1 MRPLQGTTVVAF
13 EQAVAAPFATRQ
25 LADLGARV
33 IKIERPGTGD
43 FARDYDQ
50 TVCGMSSHFVWL
62 NRSKESLTLDI
73 KRPEAIG
80 VIDRL
85 IDRAD
90 VFVQNLSPE
99 STVSLGVSARQLRA
113 RFPSLVACDISGY
126 GSDGPYGGKKAYDLM
141 VQAETGLLSI
151 NGSVDEPAKVA
162 IAVADISA
170 GMYAL
175 TSILS
180 ALLVQSHTGVGAA
193 IEISMLEALGEWMG
207 YPLYYSGYGDKP
219 LSRTGPRHA
228 TIAPYGP
235 FSVAH
240 GEVIYFGVQNEREW
254 LAFCQKVLRQP
265 PLAADSRFNSNS
277 RRVKHLTE
285 LHDIVDPILSALS
298 AKEAIARLDQ
308 AGVAHARFNTVDDF
322 AAHPQFSARGRWT
335 NVGSPVG
342 PLRALY
348 PPWSIENVTPRMD
361 PVPEI
366 GQQTGDILRELGYDD
381 SVVESWRSAGVV

>member
-1 MRPLQGTTVVAF
+1 MRPLQGTTVVAL

-50 TVCGMSSHFVWL
+50 SVCGMSSHFVWL

-73 KRPEAIG
+73 KRPEAAG
-80 VIDRL
+80 VMERL
-85 IDRAD
+85 IGRAD
-90 VFVQNLSPE
+90 VFVQNLSPD
-99 STVSLGVSARQLRA
+99 SAVRLGVGARQLRA

-126 GSDGPYGGKKAYDLM
+126 GSDGPYAGKKAYDLM
-141 VQAETGLLSI
+141 VQAEAGLLSI
-151 NGSVDEPAKVA
+151 NGSADEPAKVA
-162 IAVADISA
+162 ISVADIAA

-180 ALLVQSHTGVGAA
+180 ALLVQSRTGRGSA

-219 LSRTGPRHA
+219 LSRTGARHA

-240 GEVIYFGVQNEREW
+240 GELIYLGVQNEREW
-254 LAFCQKVLRQP
+254 LAFCREVLRQP
-265 PLAADSRFNSNS
+265 ALATDSRFNSNS
-277 RRVKHLTE
+277 RRVKHLSE

-298 AKEAIARLDQ
+298 VKQAIARLDR
-308 AGVAHARFNTVDDF
+308 AGVAHARFNTVEEF
-322 AAHPQFSARGRWT
+322 ATHPQFSARGRWT
-335 NVGSPVG
+335 DVGSPVG
-342 PLRALY
+342 ALRALY
-348 PPWSIENVTPRMD
+348 PPWSIENVEPRMD
-361 PVPEI
+361 PVPGI
-366 GQQTGDILRELGYDD
+366 GQQTGDILRELGYDE

>member
-1 MRPLQGTTVVAF
+1 MAL

-50 TVCGMSSHFVWL
+50 SVCGMSSHFVWL

-80 VIDRL
+80 VMDRL
-85 IDRAD
+85 IGRAD

-99 STVSLGVSARQLRA
+99 SAVRLGFSAHQLRA

-126 GSDGPYGGKKAYDLM
+126 GSDGPYGSKKAYDLM
-141 VQAETGLLSI
+141 VQAEAGLLSI
-151 NGSVDEPAKVA
+151 NGSADEPAKVA
-162 IAVADISA
+162 ISVADISA

-180 ALLVQSHTGVGAA
+180 ALLVQSRTGIGAA

-219 LSRTGPRHA
+219 LSRTGPQHA

-240 GEVIYFGVQNEREW
+240 GEVIYLGVQNEREW

-265 PLAADSRFNSNS
+265 ALAADSRFDSNS
-277 RRVKHLTE
+277 RRVKHQSE

-298 AKEAIARLDQ
+298 VKQAIARLDR
-308 AGVAHARFNTVDDF
+308 AGVAHARFNTVEEF
-322 AAHPQFSARGRWT
+322 ATHPQFSARGRWT
-335 NVGSPVG
+335 EVGSPVG
-342 PLRALY
+342 ALRALY
-348 PPWSIENVTPRMD
+348 PPWSIENVEPRMD
-361 PVPEI
+361 PVPGI
-366 GQQTGDILRELGYDD
+366 GQQTGDILRELGYDE

>member
-1 MRPLQGTTVVAF
+1 MRPLQGTTVVAL

-50 TVCGMSSHFVWL
+50 SVCGMSSHFVWL

-73 KRPEAIG
+73 KRPEAAG
-80 VIDRL
+80 VMGRL
-85 IDRAD
+85 IGRAD
-90 VFVQNLSPE
+90 VFVQNLSPD
-99 STVSLGVSARQLRA
+99 SAVRLGVGARQLRA

-126 GSDGPYGGKKAYDLM
+126 GSDGPYAGKKAYDLM
-141 VQAETGLLSI
+141 VQAEAGLLSI
-151 NGSVDEPAKVA
+151 NGSADEPAKVA
-162 IAVADISA
+162 ISVADISA

-180 ALLVQSHTGVGAA
+180 ALLVQSRTGRGSA

-219 LSRTGPRHA
+219 LSRTGARHA

-240 GEVIYFGVQNEREW
+240 GELIYLGVQNEREW
-254 LAFCQKVLRQP
+254 LAFCREVLRQP
-265 PLAADSRFNSNS
+265 ALATDSRFNSNS
-277 RRVKHLTE
+277 RRVKHLSE
-285 LHDIVDPILSALS
+285 LHDIVNPILSALS
-298 AKEAIARLDQ
+298 VKQAIARLDR
-308 AGVAHARFNTVDDF
+308 AGVAHARFNTVEEF
-322 AAHPQFSARGRWT
+322 ATHPQFSARGRWT
-335 NVGSPVG
+335 EVGSPVG
-342 PLRALY
+342 ALRALY
-348 PPWSIENVTPRMD
+348 PPWSIENVEPRMD
-361 PVPEI
+361 PVPGI
-366 GQQTGDILRELGYDD
+366 GQQTGDILRELGYDE

>member
-1 MRPLQGTTVVAF
+1 MRPLQGTTVVAL

-50 TVCGMSSHFVWL
+50 SVCGMSSHFVWL

-73 KRPEAIG
+73 KRPEAAG
-80 VIDRL
+80 VMERL
-85 IDRAD
+85 IGRAD
-90 VFVQNLSPE
+90 VFVQNLSPD
-99 STVSLGVSARQLRA
+99 SAVRLGVGARQLRA

-126 GSDGPYGGKKAYDLM
+126 GSDGPYAGKKAYDLM
-141 VQAETGLLSI
+141 VQAEAGLLSI
-151 NGSVDEPAKVA
+151 NGSADEPAKVA
-162 IAVADISA
+162 ISVADISA

-180 ALLVQSHTGVGAA
+180 ALLVQSRTGRGSA

-219 LSRTGPRHA
+219 LSRTGARHA

-240 GEVIYFGVQNEREW
+240 GELIYLGVQNEREW
-254 LAFCQKVLRQP
+254 LAFCREVLRQP
-265 PLAADSRFNSNS
+265 ALATDSRFNSNS
-277 RRVKHLTE
+277 RRVKHLSE
-285 LHDIVDPILSALS
+285 LHDIVNPILSALS
-298 AKEAIARLDQ
+298 VKQAIARLDR
-308 AGVAHARFNTVDDF
+308 AGVAHARFNTVEEF
-322 AAHPQFSARGRWT
+322 ATHPQFSARGRWT
-335 NVGSPVG
+335 EVGSPVG
-342 PLRALY
+342 ALRALY
-348 PPWSIENVTPRMD
+348 PPWSIENVEPRMD
-361 PVPEI
+361 PVPGI
-366 GQQTGDILRELGYDD
+366 GQQTGDILRELGYDE

>member
-1 MRPLQGTTVVAF
+1 MQPLQGTTVVAL

-50 TVCGMSSHFVWL
+50 SVSGMSSHFVWL

-73 KRPEAIG
+73 KRPEAAE
-80 VIDRL
+80 VVERL
-85 IDRAD
+85 IGRAD
-90 VFVQNLSPE
+90 VFVQNLSPD
-99 STVSLGVSARQLRA
+99 SAVKFGVGARQLRA

-126 GSDGPYGGKKAYDLM
+126 GSDGPYAGKKAYDLL
-141 VQAETGLLSI
+141 VQAEAGLLSI
-151 NGSVDEPAKVA
+151 NGSADEPAKVA
-162 IAVADISA
+162 ISVADISA

-180 ALLVQSHTGVGAA
+180 ALLMQSRTGRGSA

-219 LSRTGPRHA
+219 LSRTGARHA

-240 GEVIYFGVQNEREW
+240 GELIYLGVQNEREW
-254 LAFCQKVLRQP
+254 LAFCREVLCQP
-265 PLAADSRFNSNS
+265 ALATDSRFNSNS
-277 RRVKHLTE
+277 RRVKHLGE
-285 LHDIVDPILSALS
+285 LHGIVDPILSALS
-298 AKEAIARLDQ
+298 VEQAIDRLDR
-308 AGVAHARFNTVDDF
+308 AGVAHARFNTVEEF

-335 NVGSPVG
+335 EVGSPVG
-342 PLRALY
+342 ALRALY
-348 PPWSIENVTPRMD
+348 PPWNIENVEPRMD
-361 PVPEI
+361 PVPGI
-366 GQQTGDILRELGYDD
+366 GQQTGDILRELGYDE
-381 SVVESWRSAGVV
+381 SVVESLRSAGVV

>member
-1 MRPLQGTTVVAF
+1 MRPLQGTTVVAL

-50 TVCGMSSHFVWL
+50 SVCGMSSHFVWL
-62 NRSKESLTLDI
+62 NRWKESLTLDI
-73 KRPEAIG
+73 KRPEAAG
-80 VIDRL
+80 VMERL
-85 IDRAD
+85 IGRAD
-90 VFVQNLSPE
+90 VFVQNLGPDSA
-99 STVSLGVSARQLRA
+99 VRLGVGARQLRA

-126 GSDGPYGGKKAYDLM
+126 GSDGPYAGKKAYDVM
-141 VQAETGLLSI
+141 VQAEAGLLSI
-151 NGSVDEPAKVA
+151 NGSADEPAKVA
-162 IAVADISA
+162 ISVADISA

-180 ALLVQSHTGVGAA
+180 ALLVQSRTGRGSA

-219 LSRTGPRHA
+219 LSRTGARHA

-240 GEVIYFGVQNEREW
+240 GELIYLGVQNEREW
-254 LAFCQKVLRQP
+254 LAFCREVLRQP
-265 PLAADSRFNSNS
+265 ALATDSRFNSNS
-277 RRVKHLTE
+277 RRVKHLSE
-285 LHDIVDPILSALS
+285 LHDIVNPILSALS
-298 AKEAIARLDQ
+298 VKQAIARLDR
-308 AGVAHARFNTVDDF
+308 AGVAHARFNTVEEF
-322 AAHPQFSARGRWT
+322 ATHPQFSARGRWT
-335 NVGSPVG
+335 EVGSPVG
-342 PLRALY
+342 ALRALY
-348 PPWSIENVTPRMD
+348 PPWSIENVEPRMD
-361 PVPEI
+361 PVPGI
-366 GQQTGDILRELGYDD
+366 GQQTGDILRELGYDE

>member
-1 MRPLQGTTVVAF
+1 MRPLQGTTVVAL

-50 TVCGMSSHFVWL
+50 SVCGMSSHFVWL

-73 KRPEAIG
+73 KRPEAAG
-80 VIDRL
+80 VMERL
-85 IDRAD
+85 IGRAD
-90 VFVQNLSPE
+90 VFVQNLSPD
-99 STVSLGVSARQLRA
+99 SAVRLGVGARQLRA

-126 GSDGPYGGKKAYDLM
+126 GSDGPYAGKKAYDLM
-141 VQAETGLLSI
+141 VQAEAGLLSI
-151 NGSVDEPAKVA
+151 NGSADEPAKVA
-162 IAVADISA
+162 ISVADISA

-180 ALLVQSHTGVGAA
+180 ALLVQSRTGRGSA

-219 LSRTGPRHA
+219 LSRTGARHA

-240 GEVIYFGVQNEREW
+240 GELIYLGVQNEREW
-254 LAFCQKVLRQP
+254 LAFCREVLRQP
-265 PLAADSRFNSNS
+265 ALATDSRFNSNS
-277 RRVKHLTE
+277 RRVKHLSE

-298 AKEAIARLDQ
+298 VRQAIARLDR
-308 AGVAHARFNTVDDF
+308 AGVAHARFNTVEEF
-322 AAHPQFSARGRWT
+322 ATHPQFSARGRWT
-335 NVGSPVG
+335 EVGSPVG
-342 PLRALY
+342 ALRALY
-348 PPWSIENVTPRMD
+348 PPWSIENVEPRMD
-361 PVPEI
+361 PVPGI
-366 GQQTGDILRELGYDD
+366 GQQTGDILRELGYDE

>member
-1 MRPLQGTTVVAF
+1 MRPLQGTTVVAL

-50 TVCGMSSHFVWL
+50 SVCGMSSHFVWL

-73 KRPEAIG
+73 KRPEAAG
-80 VIDRL
+80 VMERL
-85 IDRAD
+85 IGRAD
-90 VFVQNLSPE
+90 VFVQNLSPD
-99 STVSLGVSARQLRA
+99 SAVRLGVGARQLRA

-126 GSDGPYGGKKAYDLM
+126 GSDGPYAGKKAYDLM
-141 VQAETGLLSI
+141 VQAEAGLLSI
-151 NGSVDEPAKVA
+151 NGSADEPAKVA
-162 IAVADISA
+162 ISVADISA

-180 ALLVQSHTGVGAA
+180 ALLVQSRTGRGSA

-219 LSRTGPRHA
+219 LSRTGARHA

-240 GEVIYFGVQNEREW
+240 GELIYLGVQNEREW
-254 LAFCQKVLRQP
+254 LAFCREVLRQP
-265 PLAADSRFNSNS
+265 ALATDSRFNSNS
-277 RRVKHLTE
+277 RRVKHLSE

-298 AKEAIARLDQ
+298 VKQAIARLDR
-308 AGVAHARFNTVDDF
+308 AGVAHARFNTVEEF
-322 AAHPQFSARGRWT
+322 ATHPQFSARGRWT
-335 NVGSPVG
+335 EVGSPVG
-342 PLRALY
+342 ALRALY
-348 PPWSIENVTPRMD
+348 PPWSIENVEPRMD
-361 PVPEI
+361 PVPGI
-366 GQQTGDILRELGYDD
+366 GQQTGDILRELGYDE